1 MILYPRIALRAL
13 LPVVLFFCVPSL
25 AAQSHTS
32 PLPPEVLNLSRIRRL
47 VTSSAAQV
55 PDYACLQTVQRF
67 TRRSPTQPFRPL
79 DTVQLEVAIIS
90 NKEVYSW
97 PGAETFED
105 LSPGAIVSAGTVST
119 GEFIQL
125 LRAVFVGGTST
136 ITWHGVETLHG
147 RRALRYDWKLP
158 LFGHQT
164 HVSLQGGS
172 GDVSQAGS
180 FWADAESFE
189 LLRLESHADEI
200 PPGLPL
206 AEMVSRID
214 YGKMT
219 IHGRDI
225 WFPQSAELHL
235 VKTDGME
242 TRNLIEFSHCRQYGA
257 QSELSFD
264 DPAPASPAPA
274 PVPLQRVVLPAGV
287 VLDVRLEV
295 EIDSAIARVGQPI
308 TARLGADAVHRGKTL
323 LPSGAII
330 HGRIRRFERSS
341 ELAPHF
347 VVGLE
352 FTSIESDSSRARFYG
367 QLEGIQSIAGV
378 SLTLRRSSQDKP
390 IEFPTTAGAP
400 GFRVHRSQ
408 SEVLSAREIPGV
420 GTFFVAGERFK
431 LPKGL
436 RMTWRSSEA
445 PRP

>member
-1 MILYPRIALRAL
+1 MTLSAFSNFCAVL
-13 LPVVLFFCVPSL
+13 LLAVPFL
-25 AAQSHTS
+25 TAQSHSS

-55 PDYACLQTVQRF
+55 PDYACLQTIQRF
-67 TRRSPTQPFRPL
+67 ARRSSKQEFRPL

-136 ITWHGVETLHG
+136 ITWHGPETLHG
-147 RRALRYDWKLP
+147 RPALRYDWKLP

-189 LLRLESHADEI
+189 LLRLEAHADEI

-214 YGKMT
+214 YGRMT
-219 IHGRDI
+219 IHGREI
-225 WFPQSAELHL
+225 WFPQSAELRL

-257 QSELSFD
+257 QSELSFGT
-264 DPAPASPAPA
+264 PAPTGPTSTAAPPSA
-274 PVPLQRVVLPAGV
+274 LQRITLPAGV
-287 VLDVRLEV
+287 PLDVRLDV
-295 EIDSAIARVGQPI
+295 EIDSASARVGQPI
-308 TARLGADAVHRGKTL
+308 TARLGADAVHRGKIL
-323 LPSGAII
+323 MPAGAII
-330 HGRIRRFERSS
+330 HGRIRRLERSS
-341 ELAPHF
+341 EFAPHF

-352 FTSIESDSSRARFYG
+352 FTSVESDSARARFYG
-367 QLEGIQSIAGV
+367 QLEGIQSVAGA
-378 SLTLRRSSQDKP
+378 SLTLRRSSRDKP
-390 IEFPTTAGAP
+390 IEFPATSGAP
-400 GFRVHRSQ
+400 GFRVHRSE

-420 GTFFVAGERFK
+420 GSFFVAGERFK
-431 LPKGL
+431 LPKAL
-436 RMTWRSSEA
+436 RMTWRTSEP
-445 PRP
+445 PRR